1 MVCIRERK
9 MYFKI
14 FVLKGLNQ
22 RIQVQLWVNN
32 WSNNKL
38 TYFLQ
43 IIFSQLYFWA
53 KRRKLGS
60 MTPPRR
66 RSTRWSVDSK
76 NSENHGNVILYI
88 FETGFSGV
96 SFIQHLVFGKNIN
109 DKNQNQ
115 WWQNLL
121 FGLNPIKY
129 RPTHTTYGN
138 RKKFTNQWSEGVVGY
153 QDCWILN
160 ISHSEV

>member
-9 MYFKI
+9 MYFKN

-76 NSENHGNVILYI
+76 NSENHGNVILSSKYFYI
-88 FETGFSGV
+88 SLKQVFQEFL
-96 SFIQHLVFGKNIN
+96 SFDIKCLERILMTRTKIN
-109 DKNQNQ
+109 DDK
-115 WWQNLL
+115 
-121 FGLNPIKY
+121 
-129 RPTHTTYGN
+129 TYCL
-138 RKKFTNQWSEGVVGY
+138 V
-153 QDCWILN
+153 
-160 ISHSEV
+160 